1 MKLFAQHGFSD
12 GLKTVEGLRKQLID
26 GVIFSP
32 RDITPEKLRECA
44 SKFTESAPISER
56 LFDPQYYAT
65 LSALDPLSRT
75 GYLQEEYSCYFAPRR
90 YDQLLRESEVIEDVS
105 KVLECEA
112 ALPLTA
118 LIGPNIIIGRSFDS
132 PEAAIAM
139 NFVRA
144 TGVQGKKI
152 APEKRI
158 YATLAVSGEALINTE
173 ELLRFLNQL
182 IVLETPPDGFYVLVA
197 AGNAEARTDLFNAE
211 VIAGWMFLNHVL
223 SVKGFLVINGFSD
236 LLTPFLGAAGAEAG
250 ATGWWSNLRTFSA

>member
-1 MKLFAQHGFSD
+1 VKLFAQHGFSD
-12 GLKTVEGLRKQLID
+12 GLKTVEGLRKELID

-90 YDQLLRESEVIEDVS
+90 YDQLHESEVSEDVS

-112 ALPLTA
+112 ALLLTA

-132 PEAAIAM
+132 PEAAIRHE
-139 NFVRA
+139 FC
-144 TGVQGKKI
+144 TGI
-152 APEKRI
+152 APRGWESGRLSPFGERNSLAAPRSRLPGTYTTDNVTGISIPRTKRTSSST
-158 YATLAVSGEALINTE
+158 ASKL
-173 ELLRFLNQL
+173 ELLLKQASCPAKPL
-182 IVLETPPDGFYVLVA
+182 CLTS
-197 AGNAEARTDLFNAE
+197 
-211 VIAGWMFLNHVL
+211 L
-223 SVKGFLVINGFSD
+223 S
-236 LLTPFLGAAGAEAG
+236 
-250 ATGWWSNLRTFSA
+250 SAIRSYPRRHKTHG

>member
-1 MKLFAQHGFSD
+1 VKLFAQHGFSD
-12 GLKTVEGLRKQLID
+12 GLKTAEGLRKELID

-32 RDITPEKLRECA
+32 RDITPEKLRESA

-75 GYLQEEYSCYFAPRR
+75 GYLQEEYSCYFVPRR

-118 LIGPNIIIGRSFDS
+118 LIGPNIIIGRSCDS

-158 YATLAVSGEALINTE
+158 YATLAISGEALINTE
-173 ELLRFLNQL
+173 ELLRFLNQM
-182 IVLETPPDGFYVLVA
+182 IVFEPPPDGFYVLVA
-197 AGNAEARTDLFNAE
+197 AGNAEVSAVESKPARDGRIKTSHFFCL
-211 VIAGWMFLNHVL
+211 
-223 SVKGFLVINGFSD
+223 K
-236 LLTPFLGAAGAEAG
+236 
-250 ATGWWSNLRTFSA
+250 

>member
-1 MKLFAQHGFSD
+1 VKLFAQHGFSD
-12 GLKTVEGLRKQLID
+12 GLKTVEGLRKELID

-32 RDITPEKLRECA
+32 RDITPEKLRESA

-90 YDQLLRESEVIEDVS
+90 YDQLLYESEVIEDVS
-105 KVLECEA
+105 KVLECEE

-132 PEAAIAM
+132 PEATIAV

-144 TGVQGKKI
+144 TPESKAKRSLLKSVSTLRWRFL
-152 APEKRI
+152 EKR
-158 YATLAVSGEALINTE
+158 
-173 ELLRFLNQL
+173 
-182 IVLETPPDGFYVLVA
+182 
-197 AGNAEARTDLFNAE
+197 
-211 VIAGWMFLNHVL
+211 
-223 SVKGFLVINGFSD
+223 
-236 LLTPFLGAAGAEAG
+236 
-250 ATGWWSNLRTFSA
+250 

>member
-12 GLKTVEGLRKQLID
+12 GLKTVEGLRKELID

-32 RDITPEKLRECA
+32 RDITPEKLRESA

-90 YDQLLRESEVIEDVS
+90 YDQLLRESEVSEDVS

-118 LIGPNIIIGRSFDS
+118 LIGPNIIIGRSF
-132 PEAAIAM
+132 
-139 NFVRA
+139 
-144 TGVQGKKI
+144 
-152 APEKRI
+152 
-158 YATLAVSGEALINTE
+158 
-173 ELLRFLNQL
+173 
-182 IVLETPPDGFYVLVA
+182 
-197 AGNAEARTDLFNAE
+197 
-211 VIAGWMFLNHVL
+211 
-223 SVKGFLVINGFSD
+223 
-236 LLTPFLGAAGAEAG
+236 
-250 ATGWWSNLRTFSA
+250 

>member
-12 GLKTVEGLRKQLID
+12 GLKIVEGLSKELVD

-32 RDITPEKLRECA
+32 RDITPEKLRESA

-75 GYLQEEYSCYFAPRR
+75 GYLKEEYSCYFAPRR
-90 YDQLLRESEVIEDVS
+90 YDQLLSESEVIEDVS
-105 KVLECEA
+105 KVLECER

-118 LIGPNIIIGRSFDS
+118 LIGPNIIIGCSFDS
-132 PEAAIAM
+132 AEAAIAM

-158 YATLAVSGEALINTE
+158 YATMAVSGEALFDAIS
-173 ELLRFLNQL
+173 RSAR
-182 IVLETPPDGFYVLVA
+182 LVV
-197 AGNAEARTDLFNAE
+197 E
-211 VIAGWMFLNHVL
+211 
-223 SVKGFLVINGFSD
+223 
-236 LLTPFLGAAGAEAG
+236 P
-250 ATGWWSNLRTFSA
+250 